1 MVLYQH
7 PGGLIEAETK
17 YITIWENTLMQYTLM
32 KIN

>member
-7 PGGLIEAETK
+7 PGLIEAETK
-17 YITIWENTLMQYTLM
+17 YITIWKNTLMQYTLM